1 MDEPGHKLLVSSEG
15 AARQMEAAL
24 QMDARLHKLCTEAS
38 AAGDARL
45 AESKAAARPADRRP
59 GPPERAGVHGL
70 PLVQTILQRRLE
82 GACRIMQRAVHAAPC
97 GVQPPEF
104 PM

>member
-45 AESKAAARPADRRP
+45 AEAKRQLALLTGALDRLKELVCMACPLSRPFCKDD
-59 GPPERAGVHGL
+59 
-70 PLVQTILQRRLE
+70 
-82 GACRIMQRAVHAAPC
+82 
-97 GVQPPEF
+97 
-104 PM
+104 